1 MSSNTKPNAYDDL
14 GAEYAN
20 EINDRAANRLL
31 PPALGALLQ
40 HDKITNKRWSLSQI
54 DGDDA
59 KDGGY

>member
-1 MSSNTKPNAYDDL
+1 MSRKTKLSKYDDL
-14 GAEYAN
+14 AQAYAD
-20 EINDRAANRLL
+20 EINDRAASRLL

-40 HDKITNKRWSLSQI
+40 HDKITNKRWSLSQV